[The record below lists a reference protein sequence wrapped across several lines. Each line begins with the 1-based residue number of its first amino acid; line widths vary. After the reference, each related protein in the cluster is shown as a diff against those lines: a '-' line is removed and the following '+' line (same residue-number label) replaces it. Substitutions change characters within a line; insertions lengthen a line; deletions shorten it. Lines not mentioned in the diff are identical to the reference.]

1 MGIEVTAEAAEV
13 LRRSL
18 ELAKVDPASEGGV
31 RLRAAKA
38 LGGGFEVQVELAS
51 SRSGDEVLIEK
62 DGVNVFVD
70 PSVTELYP
78 NAVVAVGPEHER
90 IVVRPSEL

>member
-1 MGIEVTAEAAEV
+1 MGIEITAEAAEV

-18 ELAKVDPASEGGV
+18 QLAKIDPASDGGV

-38 LGGGFEVQVELAS
+38 LGGGFEIQVELAAGAS
-51 SRSGDEVLIEK
+51 SGEMSMEK
-62 DGVNVFVD
+62 DGVKVFVD
-70 PSVTELYP
+70 PSVTEIYP

-90 IVVRPSEL
+90 IVVRPSEV